1 MYKIKV
7 DIDELLD
14 KLEEVKND
22 DFATVEL
29 TIDTDDDGYK
39 ELLVSAVSFDEDEPI
54 NYGIIGENEDEL

>member
-1 MYKIKV
+1 MSKIRV
-7 DIDELLD
+7 DIDELID

-29 TIDTDDDGYK
+29 TIDTDDDDYK
-39 ELLVSAVSFDEDEPI
+39 ELLISAVSFDEDEPI

>member
-1 MYKIKV
+1 MNKIRV
-7 DIDELLD
+7 DIDELVD

-54 NYGIIGENEDEL
+54 NYGIVGENEDEL